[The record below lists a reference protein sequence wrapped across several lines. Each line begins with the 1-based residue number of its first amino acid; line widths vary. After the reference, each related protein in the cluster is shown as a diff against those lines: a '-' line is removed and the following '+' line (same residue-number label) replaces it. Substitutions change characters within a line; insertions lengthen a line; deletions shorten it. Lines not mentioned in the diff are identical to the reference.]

1 MPTIGARL
9 EDGILIAVIP
19 DCMARIEHAEVLEY
33 FTSERQTAVWSGEL
47 EREGS
52 VSIDG
57 FREIRLDASGFET
70 TSGDYSAYLGLQS
83 DPGDPEQ
90 PLVHIRLQQA
100 ARHSDGEV
108 DLYDLPAMEADTEGL
123 VFSGEAPAG
132 SPEDIGMSEFSLC
145 GT

>member
-1 MPTIGARL
+1 MQVPRDRNGQFQQHTL
-9 EDGILIAVIP
+9 PDYILKGEENKVN
-19 DCMARIEHAEVLEY
+19 IEPILNANQLY
-33 FTSERQTAVWSGEL
+33 MK
-47 EREGS
+47 
-52 VSIDG
+52 DK
-57 FREIRLDASGFET
+57 
-70 TSGDYSAYLGLQS
+70 
-83 DPGDPEQ
+83 EQ